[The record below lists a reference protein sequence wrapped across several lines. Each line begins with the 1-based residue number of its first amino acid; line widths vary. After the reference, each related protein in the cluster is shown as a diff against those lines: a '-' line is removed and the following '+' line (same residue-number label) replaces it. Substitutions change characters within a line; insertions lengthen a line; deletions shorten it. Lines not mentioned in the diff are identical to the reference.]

1 MNMTKIAK
9 PLTGKERAKDFIE
22 KLPSSVDA
30 VLNSEEINKV
40 FHSIAS
46 GDKSLTEISKRLN
59 KKLPTIKY
67 HIDKL
72 EEVGLIIKEKTSVR
86 EIPYSVNWWTL
97 ALIYLFNLRKISSQ
111 IAKIIDELNP
121 SFINDFKDALEIYYL
136 KQFSEE
142 NKKISSKLE
151 DKTLW
156 SDLNEFTNFFNKY
169 HKHILKNIALSE
181 PFTVDLKEE
190 EIIKPPNNVYE
201 ELFFRI
207 STLFYKFSEII
218 IPPKNYFEEWILE
231 QAKEKEK
238 SFTINAILENTSPDL
253 ILEKN
258 GKLIIIEIKK
268 LKNIDEE
275 LNENLKMAENEL
287 AFLKKTLQE
296 YNINLLKLENQFK
309 MISDDRNRLIK
320 EIKVIKYQ
328 ENVLIDKIKY
338 LAKQREH
345 ILFKL
350 SKFEEE
356 AHNYLSR
363 GGMKM

>member
-1 MNMTKIAK
+1 MNMTKIVK
-9 PLTGKERAKDFIE
+9 PYTGKERAKDLIE

-30 VLNSEEINKV
+30 VLNSEELNKV

-46 GDKSLTEISKRLN
+46 GDKSLTEISKKLN
-59 KKLPTIKY
+59 RKLPTIKY

-97 ALIYLFNLRKISSQ
+97 ALIYLFDFRKISSQ

-121 SFINDFKDALEIYYL
+121 SFIKDFKDALEIYYS

-142 NKKISSKLE
+142 NKNISSKFE

-169 HKHILKNIALSE
+169 YKHILKNIALSE
-181 PFTVDLKEE
+181 PFTADLKEE
-190 EIIKPPNNVYE
+190 EIIKPPNNVYG

-207 STLFYKFSEII
+207 SNLFYKFSEII
-218 IPPKNYFEEWILE
+218 IPTKNCFEEWILE

-238 SFTINAILENTSPDL
+238 SFTINAILEKSSPDL
-253 ILEKN
+253 ILEN
-258 GKLIIIEIKK
+258 EGKLIINKIKK
-268 LKNIDEE
+268 LKII
-275 LNENLKMAENEL
+275 NEKSNKNLRMAENEL
-287 AFLKKTLQE
+287 STLKEKLID
-296 YNINLLKLENQFK
+296 YNINLSKLEKTFK
-309 MISDDRNRLIK
+309 MISDDRNTLIK
-320 EIKVIKYQ
+320 EIEVLRHQ
-328 ENVLIDKIKY
+328 EANLMDHIEY
-338 LAKQREH
+338 FTREREN
-345 ILFKL
+345 IVVEL
-350 SKFEEE
+350 SKLEEE

>member
-190 EIIKPPNNVYE
+190 E
-201 ELFFRI
+201 
-207 STLFYKFSEII
+207 FYKFSEII

>member
-1 MNMTKIAK
+1 MNMTKIVK
-9 PLTGKERAKDFIE
+9 PLTGEERAKDFIE
-22 KLPSSVDA
+22 KLPRSVDA

-86 EIPYSVNWWTL
+86 EIPYSVNWQTL

-121 SFINDFKDALEIYYL
+121 SFIEDFKDALEIYYS

-142 NKKISSKLE
+142 NKNISSNLE

-169 HKHILKNIALSE
+169 HKHILKNIAISE
-181 PFTVDLKEE
+181 PFTADLKEE
-190 EIIKPPNNVYE
+190 EIIKPPNNVYY

-207 STLFYKFSEII
+207 SNLFYKFNEII
-218 IPPKNYFEEWILE
+218 IPPKNCFKEWILE

-238 SFTINAILENTSPDL
+238 SFTINAILKNTSPDL
-253 ILEKN
+253 IFENK
-258 GKLIIIEIKK
+258 GKLIINKIKK
-268 LKNIDEE
+268 LKINNEK
-275 LNENLKMAENEL
+275 LNYNLRMAENEL
-287 AFLKKTLQE
+287 GFLKERLKD
-296 YNINLLKLENQFK
+296 YNINLSKLENKFK
-309 MISDDRNRLIK
+309 MISDDRNRQIK
-320 EIKVIKYQ
+320 EIKVLHYQ
-328 ENVLIDKIKY
+328 EANLMDKIEYFTVERENVL
-338 LAKQREH
+338 LE
-345 ILFKL
+345 L
-350 SKFEEE
+350 SKLEEE
-356 AHNYLSR
+356 THNYLSR